1 MYYTSEK
8 VVLLKSKEE
17 QDLNN
22 KILEIDNRIRKLD
35 KLYVQEKRRK
45 YKNQNT
51 INEYQKEVHY
61 LIFQRNELQDLL
73 YRKEICDA

>member
-35 KLYVQEKRRK
+35 KLYAQEKK
-45 YKNQNT
+45 KK
-51 INEYQKEVHY
+51 I
-61 LIFQRNELQDLL
+61 
-73 YRKEICDA
+73 

>member
-35 KLYVQEKRRK
+35 KLYSQEKRRK

-51 INEYQKEVHY
+51 LNEYQKEVHY
-61 LIFQRNELQDLL
+61 LIIQRNELQDLL
-73 YRKEICDA
+73 YRRENKNE

>member
-22 KILEIDNRIRKLD
+22 KILEIDKRIRQLD
-35 KLYVQEKRRK
+35 KLYAQEKRRK

-51 INEYQKEVHY
+51 LNEYQKEVHF
-61 LIFQRNELQDLL
+61 LIMQRNELQNAL
-73 YRKEICDA
+73 YRKGNKDE

>member
-1 MYYTSEK
+1 MHYTSEK

-22 KILEIDNRIRKLD
+22 KIVEIDNSIRKLD
-35 KLYVQEKRRK
+35 KLYGQEKRRK

-61 LIFQRNELQDLL
+61 LIFQRNELQDKL